1 MKNNHTPEIRFSGF
15 TGDWV
20 EHKFG
25 DMYDVVSGYAF
36 KMSDYVQR
44 GVPIINGE
52 SIQHGSISTKNLNFL
67 PEGFSDKY
75 QNFILDTGDIVLGL
89 NRPITNGKLK
99 IAQVPKDLHG
109 ALLYQ
114 RAGKIIILNNSNIN
128 FSYQLLGNEV
138 SKFVLKEAVGSDQ
151 PFISTTKLKKW
162 LICMPA
168 LEEEQTEIG
177 NFFKQLDD
185 IITLHQQELTTL
197 KQTKQGFLQKMFPK
211 EGESVP
217 EVRFPGFTGDW
228 EQRNLGDCISYIKG
242 FAFKSEDYRSDGI
255 RLVRVSDLSS
265 NEIKF
270 DNEKIFLDREYEND
284 YKKYKLNVGDI
295 IITTVGSKVEL
306 KESAVGRPIIVNKE
320 NEGLLNQNL
329 VKISPLNGYNSY
341 FIYRNLLQ
349 ERYMNYIGS
358 IERGNA
364 NQANIAI
371 SDLWLYKVYLTSNE
385 EQKQIGNFFKQL
397 DDTIALHQREL
408 DALKE
413 TKKAF
418 LQKMFA

>member
-15 TGDWV
+15 TGNWV
-20 EHKFG
+20 EYKFG

-36 KMSDYVQR
+36 KMSDYVQG

-114 RAGKIIILNNSNIN
+114 RAGKIIIINNSNIN

-138 SKFVLKEAVGSDQ
+138 PKFVLKEAVGSDQ

-162 LICMPA
+162 LICIPA
-168 LEEEQTEIG
+168 LEEEQSKIG
-177 NFFKQLDD
+177 NFLKQLDD
-185 IITLHQQELTTL
+185 TIALHQQELTTL

-217 EVRFPGFTGDW
+217 KVRFPGFTGDW
-228 EQRNLGDCISYIKG
+228 EERKLGEILKVNSGRDYKHLQQGNIPVYGTGGYMLSVNDKLSDEDAIGIGRKG
-242 FAFKSEDYRSDGI
+242 TIDNPQLLKAPFWTVDTLFYMTTKEKNDLLFCYSLANKIHWKKYDESTGVPSLSKSSID
-255 RLVRVSDLSS
+255 
-265 NEIKF
+265 
-270 DNEKIFLDREYEND
+270 KIFISIPTPAEQ
-284 YKKYKLNVGDI
+284 
-295 IITTVGSKVEL
+295 SK
-306 KESAVGRPIIVNKE
+306 
-320 NEGLLNQNL
+320 
-329 VKISPLNGYNSY
+329 
-341 FIYRNLLQ
+341 
-349 ERYMNYIGS
+349 
-358 IERGNA
+358 
-364 NQANIAI
+364 
-371 SDLWLYKVYLTSNE
+371 
-385 EQKQIGNFFKQL
+385 IGNFFKRL
-397 DDTIALHQREL
+397 DDTISLHQREL
-408 DALKE
+408 DALNQ